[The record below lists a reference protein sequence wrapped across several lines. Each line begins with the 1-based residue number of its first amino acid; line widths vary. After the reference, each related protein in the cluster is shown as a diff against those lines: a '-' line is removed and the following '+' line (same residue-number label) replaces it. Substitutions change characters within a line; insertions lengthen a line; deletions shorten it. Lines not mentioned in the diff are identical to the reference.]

1 MQRLILFFV
10 FFGILIAAII
20 SSFPKFCS
28 DMFGYPVI
36 TKESIP
42 SDRKKFVTLGTGSV
56 TGIYFPTGGTICR
69 LVNRDKEKHNIQCS
83 VESTGGSVYNLNA
96 LSQRELDLG
105 VAQSDIIYDA
115 YNTADHIKS
124 VTPNKD
130 LRTIVSL
137 YTEPLTI
144 VARQDSNIKSFHDL
158 KDKRINIG
166 APGSGQRA
174 TMMSLIDYLG
184 WSLKDF
190 KQVSGLNPV
199 EQATALCDNK
209 LDAIVY
215 SVGHPNGSIQEA
227 SSSCDTN
234 LVQISGPDIDTFLK
248 KNPYYVP
255 AKIKAGLYRGT
266 PDEIN
271 TFGVK
276 VGVVAT
282 TKLSNEIT
290 YEIVKSIAN
299 NFESFKRLHPIF
311 SNLTLDAMANEAIIA
326 PLHDGAAQFF
336 REKGILK

>member
-10 FFGILIAAII
+10 FLGILIAAIV
-20 SSFPKFCS
+20 SSFPKMCS
-28 DMFGYPVI
+28 DILGYPI
-36 TKESIP
+36 ISKEIVS
-42 SDRKKFVTLGTGSV
+42 SDRKKFVTLGTGGV

-69 LVNRDKEKHNIQCS
+69 LVNREKDKHNIQCS

-96 LSQRELDLG
+96 LKQKELDLG
-105 VAQSDIIYDA
+105 IAQSDLIYNA
-115 YNTADHIKS
+115 YHNTGQIKS
-124 VTPNKD
+124 VTPNND
-130 LRTIVSL
+130 LRTVISL

-144 VARQDSNIKSFHDL
+144 VARQDSNIKTFADL
-158 KDKRINIG
+158 KGKRVNIG
-166 APGSGQRA
+166 VPGSGQRA

-234 LVQISGPDIDTFLK
+234 LVQVTGPDINTFLM

-255 AKIKAGLYRGT
+255 AKIKGGLYRGT
-266 PDEIN
+266 DNEIN

-282 TKLSNEIT
+282 TKLHEDIA

-311 SNLTLDAMANEAIIA
+311 SDLTLDAMANEAIIA
-326 PLHDGAAQFF
+326 PLHEGAAKFF
-336 REKGILK
+336 QEKSILK

>member
-10 FFGILIAAII
+10 FFGILIAAIV
-20 SSFPKFCS
+20 SSFPKFCA
-28 DMFGYPVI
+28 DMFGYPI
-36 TKESIP
+36 TPKENISV
-42 SDRKKFVTLGTGSV
+42 DRKKFVTLGTGGV
-56 TGIYFPTGGTICR
+56 TGLYFPTGGTICR
-69 LVNRDKEKHNIQCS
+69 LINRDKDKHKIQCS

-96 LSQRELDLG
+96 LNQKELDLG
-105 VAQSDIIYDA
+105 IAQSDLIYDA
-115 YNTADHIKS
+115 YKEAGHIKS
-124 VTPNKD
+124 VTPNPN
-130 LRTIVSL
+130 LRTIISL

-144 VARQDSNIKSFHDL
+144 VARQDSNIKTFADL
-158 KDKRINIG
+158 KGKRVNIG

-190 KQVSGLNPV
+190 KQLSGLNPV

-227 SSSCDTN
+227 SSSCDAN
-234 LVQISGPDIDTFLK
+234 LVQISGPDIDRFLQ
-248 KNPYYVP
+248 KNPFYVP
-255 AKIKAGLYRGT
+255 AKIKGGMYRGT
-266 PDEIN
+266 EDEIS

-276 VGVVAT
+276 VGVLAT
-282 TKLSNEIT
+282 TKLSDDIA

-311 SNLTLDAMANEAIIA
+311 SDLTLNAMANEAIIA
-326 PLHDGAAQFF
+326 PLHDGAAKFF
-336 REKGILK
+336 QEKGILK